1 MDMLLCP
8 NKETGHVTIA
18 IVKPVNV
25 SQSGSANNTAG
36 VCILLKKKEEKKG
49 GPLACLTR
57 EMTEKKIQFYKL
69 ISEHM

>member
-36 VCILLKKKEEKKG
+36 VCILLKKKREKKRR
-49 GPLACLTR
+49 TISVSNKR
-57 EMTEKKIQFYKL
+57 NDRKKILFYKL

>member
-1 MDMLLCP
+1 MEMLLCP

-18 IVKPVNV
+18 IVKPINV

-36 VCILLKKKEEKKG
+36 VCILLKKKRKKRR
-49 GPLACLTR
+49 TISVSNKR
-57 EMTEKKIQFYKL
+57 NDRKKIQFYKL

>member
-36 VCILLKKKEEKKG
+36 VCILLKKKREKKRR
-49 GPLACLTR
+49 TISVSNKR
-57 EMTEKKIQFYKL
+57 NDRKKIQFYKL

>member
-36 VCILLKKKEEKKG
+36 VCILLKKKKRRTISVSNKRNDRKKSSS
-49 GPLACLTR
+49 
-57 EMTEKKIQFYKL
+57 IN
-69 ISEHM
+69 S

>member
-36 VCILLKKKEEKKG
+36 VCILLKKKERKKRR
-49 GPLACLTR
+49 TISVSNKR
-57 EMTEKKIQFYKL
+57 NDRKKIQFYKL

>member
-36 VCILLKKKEEKKG
+36 VCILLKKKKRKKK
-49 GPLACLTR
+49 
-57 EMTEKKIQFYKL
+57 ED
-69 ISEHM
+69 H